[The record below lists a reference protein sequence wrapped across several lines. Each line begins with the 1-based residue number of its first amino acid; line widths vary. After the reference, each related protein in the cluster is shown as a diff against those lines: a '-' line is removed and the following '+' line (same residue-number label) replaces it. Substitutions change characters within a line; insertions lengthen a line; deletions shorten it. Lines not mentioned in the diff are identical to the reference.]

1 MLYHF
6 KMMWLFYFKPDL
18 FALADTLRKCL
29 DAAVT
34 LDQPAAQSVK
44 WSGTHPWTDPV
55 WMPSRMVDYMWS
67 SRTGRREDLS
77 DTSRPAQ
84 RQCHPTGARTPTGSN
99 RLGWTRSGMTWEQE
113 YSRSIHA
120 RAWLSHATWNSIR
133 ILPGT
138 AGWMGI
144 NGGSSCGQHTESLCL
159 VRCGTMCV
167 NFALEMR
174 ISTVTFSHSLGKFW
188 R

>member
-1 MLYHF
+1 MF
-6 KMMWLFYFKPDL
+6 W
-18 FALADTLRKCL
+18 
-29 DAAVT
+29 
-34 LDQPAAQSVK
+34 
-44 WSGTHPWTDPV
+44 
-55 WMPSRMVDYMWS
+55 

-77 DTSRPAQ
+77 DASRPAQ

-120 RAWLSHATWNSIR
+120 RAWLRHATWNSIR

-144 NGGSSCGQHTESLCL
+144 NGGSSCGQHTERLCL
-159 VRCGTMCV
+159 FRCGTMCEFCTCKE
-167 NFALEMR
+167 NKALAYEANPLNG
-174 ISTVTFSHSLGKFW
+174 LGCCGRHCIACFIDVQAVWGYAILHWKAVIGIAMDEW
-188 R
+188 